1 VWRGVSQGIREI
13 QSKSVGANSMGIL
26 DGKVALVTGSG
37 RGIGRAIALDMAK
50 AGAKVVVND
59 LGAALDGGE
68 GSAGPAEETAQDIQ
82 KAGGE
87 AAFNTDS
94 VSDPQGAKRMVEA
107 AMDAFG
113 AIDCVVNVAG
123 ILRDGMFH
131 RMETAQ
137 WQAVLDVHLNGCFNV
152 SRAAVEHMREKEAGS
167 FVHFTS
173 TSGLVGQIGQA
184 NYAAAKMGIMGLSRV
199 IAMEGASKGIRSN
212 CVAPFAWTRMI
223 ESIPIKSEEQAR
235 AFEAFRTGATAEHVA
250 PVVSYL
256 CSDSASGIN
265 GQVFGVRGNEIY
277 LFNQP
282 RPVKTI
288 HNGAGWTHEAL
299 AATVEPSIRNE
310 LTSLDGTGEYFSW
323 DPI

>member
-1 VWRGVSQGIREI
+1 
-13 QSKSVGANSMGIL
+13 MGSL

-37 RGIGRAIALDMAK
+37 RGIGRAIAFDMAK

-59 LGAALDGGE
+59 LGGALDGGE
-68 GSAGPAEETAQDIQ
+68 GSEGPAQQTAADIRA
-82 KAGGE
+82 AGFE
-87 AAFNTDS
+87 ATYNTDS
-94 VSDPQGAKRMVEA
+94 VSDEAGAKRMVEA
-107 AMDAFG
+107 AMDVFG
-113 AIDCVVNVAG
+113 GIHCVVNVAG

-131 RMETAQ
+131 RMSAEE
-137 WQAVLDVHLNGCFNV
+137 WKAVIDVHLNGCFMV
-152 SRAAVEHMREKEAGS
+152 SRAAIQQMRDQEAGA

-184 NYAAAKMGIMGLSRV
+184 NYGAAKMGIVGLSR
-199 IAMEGASKGIRSN
+199 ILAMEGAAKGVRSN

-235 AFEAFRTGATAEHVA
+235 SFEAFRKNATPEHVA

-256 CSDSASGIN
+256 CSDAASGIN

-277 LFNQP
+277 LFSQP
-282 RPVKTI
+282 RPVKTL
-288 HNGAGWTHEAL
+288 HNGAGWTHDSL
-299 AATVEPSIRNE
+299 AAMVEPSLRRE
-310 LTSLDGTGEYFSW
+310 LVGLESTGEYFDW

>member
-1 VWRGVSQGIREI
+1 
-13 QSKSVGANSMGIL
+13 MGIL

-68 GSAGPAEETAQDIQ
+68 GSAGPAEETANDIRA
-82 KAGGE
+82 AGGE
-87 AAFNTDS
+87 ATYNTDS
-94 VSDPQGAKRMVEA
+94 VADADGAKRMVEA
-107 AMDAFG
+107 AMDTFG
-113 AIDCVVNVAG
+113 GIDCVVNVAG
-123 ILRDGMFH
+123 ILRDGMLH
-131 RMETAQ
+131 KMETAQ
-137 WQAVLDVHLNGCFNV
+137 WQAVIDVHLNGCFNV
-152 SRAAVEHMREKEAGS
+152 SRAAVEHMREKEGGA

-184 NYAAAKMGIMGLSRV
+184 NYGAAKMGIVGLSR
-199 IAMEGASKGIRSN
+199 ILAMEGAHKGVRSN

-223 ESIPIKSEEQAR
+223 ESIPIKSDEQAR
-235 AFEAFRTGATAEHVA
+235 SFDAFRTSATPEHVA

-256 CSDSASGIN
+256 CSDAASGVN

-277 LFNQP
+277 LFSQP
-282 RPVKTI
+282 RPVKTL
-288 HNGAGWTHEAL
+288 HKGDGWTHESL
-299 AATVEPSIRNE
+299 AAMVEPSIRNE
-310 LTSLDGTGEYFSW
+310 MISLEGTGEYFSW